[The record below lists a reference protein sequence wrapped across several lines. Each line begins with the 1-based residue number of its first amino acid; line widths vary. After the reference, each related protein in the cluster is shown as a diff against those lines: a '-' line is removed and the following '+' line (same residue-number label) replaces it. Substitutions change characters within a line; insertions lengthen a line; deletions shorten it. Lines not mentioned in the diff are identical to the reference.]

1 MGVRP
6 SHIAFVQV
14 DADSRPSNIGPPFTG
29 HFRVTADTPR
39 GLQPFQPG
47 PNTIIAT
54 PGRHHPSTDKASLAT
69 PIPKSEL
76 NLELRKNV
84 YDVAGSK
91 ISTGEASGSTGE
103 QQTNGH
109 QDGTSGEAGGSA
121 APPATSAASSTGAA
135 VPPGDP
141 TQPKKQIRCH
151 SCGIDC
157 TRVRYHNAKSK
168 KLELCPNCYLEG
180 RFPSAST
187 SSDFIKM
194 EDVSYQ
200 PLDRDRSWTDQE
212 TLLLLEGL
220 ELYDEDWSKI
230 ADHVGTR
237 TREQCVI
244 QFLQLPIEDQYLEE
258 KPEQLGPLQYSRV
271 PFSQADNP
279 VMSVVAFLATMV
291 DPQVAAAA
299 AQSSITEM
307 TKSLEKKMKISG
319 KKNTGKGK
327 EPATAGTETTTAEQE
342 KHGEPTTSAEKPADA
357 TSTTTTTDKPT
368 FPSTASAAVSQVKS
382 EATTSTTEPTDA
394 MEVDH
399 ESSLP
404 PTPHTPLTS
413 SPPHS
418 PTLSHASAS
427 PPPGSP
433 SQRATESDPSPLSK
447 IASVTL
453 GTAAARAF
461 ALATH
466 EERVMSRLVSSAVN
480 ASLRKME
487 LKLQQFQ
494 ELESVLQAERRE
506 LERGRQQLFLDRLAM
521 KKMVNAVEQR
531 LREEGAVPQGQ
542 PIQGVTGVSL
552 QGARLVYQSPGPADQ
567 EGVVQ
572 ARNLQPVSSENPASY
587 TFQEA

>member
-1 MGVRP
+1 M
-6 SHIAFVQV
+6 FKV

-54 PGRHHPSTDKASLAT
+54 PGRHHLSTDKASLAT

-76 NLELRKNV
+76 NLELRKNI
-84 YDVAGSK
+84 YDVLGRRK
-91 ISTGEASGSTGE
+91 MSTGEASGSTGE

-121 APPATSAASSTGAA
+121 APPATAAASSTGAA

-168 KLELCPNCYLEG
+168 KLELCPNCYLEA
-180 RFPSAST
+180 RFPAPAT
-187 SSDFIKM
+187 SIDFIKM

-200 PLDRDRSWTDQE
+200 PLDRDRAWTDQE

-220 ELYDEDWSKI
+220 ELYDEDWNKI

-258 KPEQLGPLQYSRV
+258 KPEQLGPLQYARI

-307 TKSLEKKMKISG
+307 TKSLEKKMKISA

-327 EPATAGTETTTAEQE
+327 EPATASVEPTTTEQE
-342 KHGEPTTSAEKPADA
+342 KHGESSTAAAVAAEKPADA
-357 TSTTTTTDKPT
+357 TTTAATTTSTTTTAEKPT
-368 FPSTASAAVSQVKS
+368 FPSTASAATPQVNP
-382 EATTSTTEPTDA
+382 EANTTTSTTEPTDA
-394 MEVDH
+394 MDVDH

-404 PTPHTPLTS
+404 PTPRTPLTS

-418 PTLSHASAS
+418 PTISHASAS
-427 PPPGSP
+427 PSP
-433 SQRATESDPSPLSK
+433 ESPSPLSK

-521 KKMVNAVEQR
+521 KKMVNTVEQR
-531 LREEGAVPQGQ
+531 LREAGAVPPGQ
-542 PIQGVTGVSL
+542 PIPGVTGVSM
-552 QGARLVYQSPGPADQ
+552 QGARLVYQSPGAAEQ
-567 EGVVQ
+567 EGIVQ
-572 ARNLQPVSSENPASY
+572 ARNLQPASVENLSTY
-587 TFQEA
+587 TFLEA

>member
-1 MGVRP
+1 M
-6 SHIAFVQV
+6 
-14 DADSRPSNIGPPFTG
+14 
-29 HFRVTADTPR
+29 
-39 GLQPFQPG
+39 PFQPG
-47 PNTIIAT
+47 PNTIATT
-54 PGRHHPSTDKASLAT
+54 PGRPHPNTEKAIAASTI
-69 PIPKSEL
+69 PIPKAEL
-76 NLELRKNV
+76 NLELRKNI
-84 YDVAGSK
+84 YDAAGNR
-91 ISTGEASGSTGE
+91 ISTTEASGSTGE
-103 QQTNGH
+103 GQTNGH
-109 QDGTSGEAGGSA
+109 AEGGEAGGSA
-121 APPATSAASSTGAA
+121 APPVASSSTTGGA
-135 VPPGDP
+135 VPPGE
-141 TQPKKQIRCH
+141 PKRQIRCH

-180 RFPSAST
+180 RFPSTSS

-194 EDVSYQ
+194 EDVTYQ
-200 PLDRDRSWTDQE
+200 PLDRDRPWTDQE

-220 ELYDEDWSKI
+220 ELYDEDWNKI

-258 KPEQLGPLQYSRV
+258 KPEMLGPLQYNRV

-307 TKSLEKKMKISG
+307 TKSLEKKMKISAN
-319 KKNTGKGK
+319 KKSAKGK
-327 EPATAGTETTTAEQE
+327 EPAAQSTTTATGE
-342 KHGEPTTSAEKPADA
+342 KEKEGTDSTATKVVEKDKETLGGKAEDEKETAVKPEPHTSAAAE
-357 TSTTTTTDKPT
+357 STDTMDL
-368 FPSTASAAVSQVKS
+368 
-382 EATTSTTEPTDA
+382 
-394 MEVDH
+394 DH

-404 PTPHTPLTS
+404 PTPHTLLTS
-413 SPPHS
+413 SLPHS
-418 PTLSHASAS
+418 PTLSNADSS
-427 PPPGSP
+427 PAGSSP
-433 SQRATESDPSPLSK
+433 HRAADSSDPSPLSK

-466 EERVMSRLVSSAVN
+466 EERAMSRLVSAAVN

-487 LKLQQFQ
+487 LKLAQFQ
-494 ELESVLQAERRE
+494 ELEGVLQAERRE

-521 KKMVNAVEQR
+521 KKVVNEVEMR
-531 LREEGAVPQGQ
+531 LRDAGAAGIGPGGVQGN
-542 PIQGVTGVSL
+542 
-552 QGARLVYQSPGPADQ
+552 RLVYQGLGLM
-567 EGVVQ
+567 EGAVGQMGVRPFS
-572 ARNLQPVSSENPASY
+572 AENPGGY

>member
-1 MGVRP
+1 MDVQL
-6 SHIAFVQV
+6 SNIAFVQV

-54 PGRHHPSTDKASLAT
+54 PGRHHLSTDKASLVT
-69 PIPKSEL
+69 QIPKSEL

-84 YDVAGSK
+84 YDAVGSK

-103 QQTNGH
+103 QQTNGL

-121 APPATSAASSTGAA
+121 APPAAAAASSTGAA

-157 TRVRYHNAKSK
+157 TRIRYHNAKSK
-168 KLELCPNCYLEG
+168 KLELCPNCYLEA

-187 SSDFIKM
+187 SADFIKM

-220 ELYDEDWSKI
+220 ELYDEDWNKI

-327 EPATAGTETTTAEQE
+327 EPATTGTEPTTITEQE
-342 KHGEPTTSAEKPADA
+342 KHGEPTTAVEKPTEAI
-357 TSTTTTTDKPT
+357 TTTTADKST
-368 FPSTASAAVSQVKS
+368 FPSTATAAVQQVNP

-394 MEVDH
+394 MDVDH

-413 SPPHS
+413 SPQHS
-418 PTLSHASAS
+418 PTISHASAS
-427 PPPGSP
+427 PPGSP
-433 SQRATESDPSPLSK
+433 SHRVTESKSSPLSK

-466 EERVMSRLVSSAVN
+466 EERAMSRLVSSAVN

-521 KKMVNAVEQR
+521 KKMVNTVEQR
-531 LREEGAVPQGQ
+531 LREAGAILPGQ
-542 PIQGVTGVSL
+542 PIPGVTGVSM
-552 QGARLVYQSPGPADQ
+552 QGARLVYQSPGTAEQ

-572 ARNLQPVSSENPASY
+572 ARNLQPVSSENPGSY
-587 TFQEA
+587 AFHEA

>member
-1 MGVRP
+1 MAA
-6 SHIAFVQV
+6 S
-14 DADSRPSNIGPPFTG
+14 
-29 HFRVTADTPR
+29 
-39 GLQPFQPG
+39 
-47 PNTIIAT
+47 AT
-54 PGRHHPSTDKASLAT
+54 PVPKA
-69 PIPKSEL
+69 EL
-76 NLELRKNV
+76 NLELRKNI
-84 YDVAGSK
+84 YDAAGNK
-91 ISTGEASGSTGE
+91 IGTAETSGSTGE
-103 QQTNGH
+103 SQTNGH
-109 QDGTSGEAGGSA
+109 PESSGEAGGSA
-121 APPATSAASSTGAA
+121 APPPAASSSSTGGA
-135 VPPGDP
+135 VPPGE
-141 TQPKKQIRCH
+141 TKTKTTKQIRCH

-180 RFPSAST
+180 RFPSTST

-200 PLDRDRSWTDQE
+200 PLDRDRPWTDQE

-220 ELYDEDWSKI
+220 ELYDEDWNKI

-258 KPEQLGPLQYSRV
+258 KPEQLGPLQYNRI

-319 KKNTGKGK
+319 KKSSGKGK
-327 EPATAGTETTTAEQE
+327 EPAGTTSTEKEGEAASTAG
-342 KHGEPTTSAEKPADA
+342 EKPAE
-357 TSTTTTTDKPT
+357 
-368 FPSTASAAVSQVKS
+368 ASAAEKATS
-382 EATTSTTEPTDA
+382 EASEKHAEPVVKAEPTSAGSSGEAIDN
-394 MEVDH
+394 MDLDH

-418 PTLSHASAS
+418 PTLSHTSAS
-427 PPPGSP
+427 PPGSP
-433 SQRATESDPSPLSK
+433 SARAVDSDPSPLSK

-494 ELESVLQAERRE
+494 ELEGVLQAERRE

-521 KKMVNAVEQR
+521 KRAVGLVEQR
-531 LREEGAVPQGQ
+531 LREAGVAGPG
-542 PIQGVTGVSL
+542 PIPGVTGVGM
-552 QGARLVYQSPGPADQ
+552 QGGRLVWENPEHG
-567 EGVVQ
+567 EGVGS
-572 ARNLQPVSSENPASY
+572 RGMQPVSAENPGGY
-587 TFQEA
+587 TFQEG